1 MAESDTVEEAAARAA
16 EEADVERPLGAAR
29 PDRVG
34 PDGEPLGARA
44 PERSPRGVN
53 PFTPRGGIMKVTV

>member
-1 MAESDTVEEAAARAA
+1 MTIAGPEDDDTVDTVEEAAARAA

-34 PDGEPLGARA
+34 PEGEPLGG
-44 PERSPRGVN
+44 EGS
-53 PFTPRGGIMKVTV
+53 

>member
-1 MAESDTVEEAAARAA
+1 MPGPGPGPHDPETAEQAVAESDTVEEAAARAA

-34 PDGEPLGARA
+34 PDGEPLGG
-44 PERSPRGVN
+44 EGS
-53 PFTPRGGIMKVTV
+53 